1 MSPSSTP
8 LPTQGPRA
16 AGIVVYRRKGANVEV
31 LVLRAVGCGHWT
43 PPKGHLDGEES
54 PLEAA
59 LRETREESGLAPP
72 GLRID
77 IDFLEEIRY
86 PVERRDGS
94 GRTHEKV
101 VTYFLGEVDK
111 DATVTI
117 SDEHDA
123 FLWLSPEKAAARCG
137 FENLTAVLRK
147 ADEWLSRGTRR
158 LSGIDRARDAL
169 GVQRAEPPGGLSE
182 AKVGRSPE

>member
-1 MSPSSTP
+1 MSPSSP
-8 LPTQGPRA
+8 PVPSQGPRA
-16 AGIVVYRRKGANVEV
+16 AGIVVYRRTGANVEV
-31 LVLRAVGCGHWT
+31 LVLRAIGCGHWT

-101 VTYFLGEVDK
+101 VTYFLGEVDR
-111 DATVTI
+111 DAPVAL
-117 SDEHDA
+117 SNEHDA
-123 FLWLSPEKAAARCG
+123 FAWLAPEEAAARCG
-137 FENLTAVLRK
+137 FKNLTTVFRAAADRLR
-147 ADEWLSRGTRR
+147 RGAQR
-158 LSGIDRARDAL
+158 SGIDRAT
-169 GVQRAEPPGGLSE
+169 
-182 AKVGRSPE
+182 